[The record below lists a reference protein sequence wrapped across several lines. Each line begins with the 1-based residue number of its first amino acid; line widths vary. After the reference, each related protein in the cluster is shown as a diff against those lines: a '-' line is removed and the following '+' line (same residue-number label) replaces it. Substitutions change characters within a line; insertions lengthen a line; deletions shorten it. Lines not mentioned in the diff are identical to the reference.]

1 MLGIHAT
8 PTVLLYCS
16 GQLMDEFTCAG
27 DPGPRVG
34 KRKKLSTGGD
44 GGQSGDEASIPEE
57 QSEKPPVERS
67 RERHQE
73 RSEKRPSP
81 AVMDNLG
88 LR

>member
-57 QSEKPPVERS
+57 Q
-67 RERHQE
+67 
-73 RSEKRPSP
+73 
-81 AVMDNLG
+81 
-88 LR
+88 